1 MSWHHCSA
9 ADGVLCGGG
18 LLLSRC
24 RAATSVASAA
34 VATMLAEC
42 WCCGAATPAAAAARL
57 LARRDRPTLK
67 WEVASPSGSHEMNI
81 HHDDEA
87 GTPKTT
93 EKAPL
98 VRQMFPTQKADGFQM
113 LLVF

>member
-1 MSWHHCSA
+1 
-9 ADGVLCGGG
+9 
-18 LLLSRC
+18 
-24 RAATSVASAA
+24 
-34 VATMLAEC
+34 
-42 WCCGAATPAAAAARL
+42 
-57 LARRDRPTLK
+57 
-67 WEVASPSGSHEMNI
+67 MNI